1 MSAIV
6 INAGL
11 VHYESFGRGRPII
24 FLHGWLGSWRYWM
37 QTMESLAIEHRVYA
51 LDLWGFGDSDK
62 SENRFDIENYVSQLA
77 GFITELGIN
86 SPILVGHALGAGV
99 AIAYAHRYPENIN
112 KIVAVS
118 LPLSAKH
125 INARLTKIN
134 QPSLLG
140 KVFRWNPIPS
150 HEIETEAQRT
160 AEYVIPRSLES
171 FNNSNIAEKI
181 NTLSC
186 NVLLVYGEKDE
197 VVNPNTVQSLNNSNP
212 RIKSITLP
220 VAKHFPMHDAG
231 SKFNRLLKDFST
243 KDVSLED
250 LALKDE
256 WRRRVR

>member
-62 SENRFDIENYVSQLA
+62 SENRFDMANYVSQLA
-77 GFITELGIN
+77 GFITELGIE

-99 AIAYAHRYPENIN
+99 AIAYTHQYPESIT

-118 LPLSAKH
+118 LPLSAEH
-125 INARLTKIN
+125 INSRLTKNN
-134 QPSLLG
+134 QSSLLG
-140 KVFRWNPIPS
+140 KVFRWNPIPTP
-150 HEIETEAQRT
+150 EIESEAQRA
-160 AEYVIPRSLES
+160 AEHVIPHSLES
-171 FNNSNIAEKI
+171 FNKSNITEKI
-181 NTLSC
+181 NALSC
-186 NVLLVYGEKDE
+186 NVLLVYGEKDD
-197 VVNPNTVQSLNNSNP
+197 VVNPNTVQTLNNSNP
-212 RIKSITLP
+212 HTKTIALP
-220 VAKHFPMHDAG
+220 LAKHFPMHDAS

-250 LALKDE
+250 LALKEE

>member
-62 SENRFDIENYVSQLA
+62 SENRFDMENYVSLLA
-77 GFITELGIN
+77 GFIAELGIDN
-86 SPILVGHALGAGV
+86 PILVGHALGAGV
-99 AIAYAHRYPENIN
+99 AVAYAHRYPDTVE

-118 LPLSAKH
+118 LPFSAEH
-125 INARLTKIN
+125 INPRLTKNN
-134 QPSLLG
+134 QSSIFG

-150 HEIETEAQRT
+150 PEIETEAQRA
-160 AEYVIPRSLES
+160 AETVIPKSLDS
-171 FNNSNIAEKI
+171 FNQSNIAEKI

-186 NVLLVYGEKDE
+186 NILLVYGEKDD
-197 VVNPNTVQSLNNSNP
+197 VVNPRTIQLIKNSHP
-212 RIKSITLP
+212 HIKSITLP
-220 VAKHFPMHDAG
+220 LAKHFPMHDAG